1 MGENNITVFI
11 DESGTICKGEIDKP
25 DYFII
30 TLLFVEDE
38 RLDYVKKLFKKYRL
52 KVARKKEKLI
62 NELKE
67 KGEIKGS
74 EVSEREKSNIYIK
87 LLEKCKDDFEL
98 AVIVLDNSKVSAK
111 FKSNSSRVFNYLIK
125 QYLECYFKRF
135 SKYKSLNSIKFIIDE
150 RNVVTESKY
159 TLEEYLNTELNLMND
174 FSQTD
179 IKVGYFDSKNYLLLQ
194 MADFISNTFYRKFQK
209 NDNSN
214 NVELL
219 LTSTCKGQIF
229 KFPLGK

>member
-1 MGENNITVFI
+1 MEENNITVFV
-11 DESGTICKGEIDKP
+11 DESGTICKWNINKS

-30 TLLFVEDE
+30 TLLFVEDKK
-38 RLDYVKKLFKKYRL
+38 LDYVKKVFRKYRL
-52 KVARKKEKLI
+52 QVAKKKEKLI

-67 KGEIKGS
+67 KGEIKGA
-74 EVSEREKSNIYIK
+74 EVSEKEKSKIYTR
-87 LLEKCKDDFEL
+87 LLDKCNDDFEL
-98 AVIVLDNSKVSAK
+98 AVIVLDNSKVSSK

-125 QYLECYFKRF
+125 QYLDCYFKKY
-135 SKYKSLNSIKFIIDE
+135 SKYKRLNSVKFIIDE

-159 TLEEYLNTELNLMND
+159 TLEEYLNTELNLMKD

-179 IKVGYFDSKNYLLLQ
+179 IKVGYYDSKKYLLLQ

-209 NDNSN
+209 NDNSK

-219 LTSTCKGQIF
+219 LPSTCKGEIF
-229 KFPLGK
+229 KFPLK